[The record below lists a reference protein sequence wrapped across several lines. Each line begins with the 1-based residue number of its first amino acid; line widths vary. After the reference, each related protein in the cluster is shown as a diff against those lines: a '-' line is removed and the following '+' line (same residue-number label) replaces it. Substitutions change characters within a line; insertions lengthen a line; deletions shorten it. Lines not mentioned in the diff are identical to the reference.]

1 MTTLIANLTTGKG
14 TWGHVNALLREE
26 SITKSILITNEFGR
40 DNFTNEKESELVVID
55 SRAQPVDLEKDLI
68 EKLKATIDKT
78 ETEVLLNMVSGSGS
92 EHMALMGALLKL
104 GLGIRLVVA
113 TAEGMKEL

>member
-1 MTTLIANLTTGKG
+1 MVTLIANLSTGKG

-26 SITKSILITNEFGR
+26 TITSSILVTNEFGR
-40 DNFTNEKESELVVID
+40 DNFTNDKESELIVID
-55 SRAQPVDLEKDLI
+55 SRAQPMDLEKDLI
-68 EKLKATIDKT
+68 EKLKNKIDKKD
-78 ETEVLLNMVSGSGS
+78 TEVLLNMVSGSGA